1 MQTSI
6 VLVSASFVWLFVAI
20 LLRKQ
25 HSIHA
30 AMMMVLL
37 VFDLLFP
44 VYLYATHDWYLRLV
58 THKELLSFA
67 IWAHLLFVL
76 SLYAVYVL
84 QILSGKKMK
93 REPAPEREAHQMQA
107 RVFVI
112 LRLFVFTSGALLME
126 SIQ

>member
-6 VLVSASFVWLFVAI
+6 LLVSGSFAWLFLAI
-20 LLRKQ
+20 FLRKN

-37 VFDLLFP
+37 IFDLCFP
-44 VYLYATHDWYLRLV
+44 IYLYATHDWYLRLV

-67 IWAHLLFVL
+67 IWAHLIFVI

-84 QILSGKKMK
+84 QILSGQKMK
-93 REPAPEREAHQMQA
+93 RDAAPEREAHQMQA
-107 RVFVI
+107 RAFVI
-112 LRLFVFTSGALLME
+112 LRLFVFASGALLME